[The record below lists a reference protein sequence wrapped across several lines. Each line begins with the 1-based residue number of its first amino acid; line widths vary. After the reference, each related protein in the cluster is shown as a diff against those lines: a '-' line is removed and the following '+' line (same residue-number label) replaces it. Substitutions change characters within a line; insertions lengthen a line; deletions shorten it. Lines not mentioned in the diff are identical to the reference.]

1 MGNKIKNAFE
11 PIKASDK
18 MKNSTIRYLQ
28 QVRTTQ
34 SPKPIAHTW
43 QRSFA
48 VACAML
54 FIVIGIGGLYT
65 VRTPVSYV
73 SIDVNP
79 SIELALN
86 RYDRVVSATAYNE
99 DGTSVLA
106 GLNINGML
114 YTQAIDVILE
124 SDAMQPYLAEDS
136 ALTFTVASG
145 NTDKET
151 EIITGI
157 ENCHGCSK
165 HGGVSYTADVSS
177 LSEAHG
183 YGMSFGKYAAYLTL
197 SQYDNTITTEDCHDM
212 TMGEIHRQINAY
224 ESEGEHRNNGI
235 YQNGGDDNGH
245 ETNNSDS
252 SKSSN
257 EYEGHDSNHNST
269 NSNHN
274 GKMFGNEKEDN
285 HQ

>member
-1 MGNKIKNAFE
+1 MGNKIRNAFE

-28 QVRTTQ
+28 QARTTQ
-34 SPKPIAHTW
+34 SPNLAAHTW

-48 VACAML
+48 AVCAML
-54 FIVIGIGGLYT
+54 IIVLGIGGLYT

-86 RYDRVVSATAYNE
+86 RYERVVSAKAYNE
-99 DGTSVLA
+99 DGTVVLS
-106 GLNINGML
+106 GLKVNGMR
-114 YTQAIDVILE
+114 YTQAIDAIVE
-124 SDAMQPYLAEDS
+124 SDAMQPYLTEDS

-145 NTDKET
+145 NTDRET
-151 EIITGI
+151 EIVTGI
-157 ENCHGCSK
+157 ENSHGCSS

-183 YGMSFGKYAAYLTL
+183 CGMSFGKYAAYLTL
-197 SQYDNTITTEDCHDM
+197 SQYDNTITAEDCHDM
-212 TMGEIHRQINAY
+212 TMGEIHRQINA
-224 ESEGEHRNNGI
+224 
-235 YQNGGDDNGH
+235 H
-245 ETNNSDS
+245 ETDGGHGNSGNPSDGCGVHGSSHNSANSD
-252 SKSSN
+252 
-257 EYEGHDSNHNST
+257 HNDKT
-269 NSNHN
+269 
-274 GKMFGNEKEDN
+274 FGNEKEDGH